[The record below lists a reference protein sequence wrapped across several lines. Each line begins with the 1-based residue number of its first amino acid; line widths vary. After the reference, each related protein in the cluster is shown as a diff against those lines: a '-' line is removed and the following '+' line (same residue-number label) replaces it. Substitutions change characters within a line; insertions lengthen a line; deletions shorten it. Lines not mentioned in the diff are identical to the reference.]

1 MEPIPIVRAAHLIP
15 YLYLLR
21 GIGAPVE
28 TALCRAKLPTMLVD
42 QADAQVPLLQSIDF
56 LTKIVLSEGIDDL
69 ALRTRERSN
78 IKDLHPVFLSSICS
92 APTLKTALET
102 VFRLVSLENNYLD
115 LWMLSDAS
123 EARIC
128 SRYRIP
134 FDAQQTRLL
143 ELDINVV
150 LVGIVRAFVGPRWC
164 PEEMAFQS
172 TLPLGR
178 YVSEQFPNTRFL
190 FGQKTAWFD
199 LPRAM
204 LSLPPRIK
212 SNAASSP
219 STLTPIVET
228 ARDFPA
234 TLKRVLKSYLADGYP
249 TIQLAAEI
257 AGTSP
262 RTLQR
267 WLREYNLSYS
277 KLVHQIRFESAVELL
292 KDPHIHT
299 LDVAYAVGYGD
310 PSNFSRAFRQI
321 AGVSP
326 KEYRRQ
332 HLIRERNHTEGAQEM
347 I

>member
-15 YLYLLR
+15 YLHLLR

-28 TALCRAKLPTMLVD
+28 TALCRGKLPTMLVD
-42 QADAQVPLLQSIDF
+42 QSDAQVPLLQSIDF
-56 LTKIVLSEGIDDL
+56 LINMALSEGIDDL

-78 IKDLHPVFLSSICS
+78 IKNLHPVFLSSICS

-102 VFRLVSLENNYLD
+102 VFRLVTLENNYLD
-115 LWMLSDAS
+115 LWMVFDAS

-134 FDAQQTRLL
+134 FDAQQTRLV

-150 LVGIVRAFVGPRWC
+150 LVGIVRAFTGPRWC
-164 PEEMAFQS
+164 PEEMAFRS

-178 YVSEQFPNTRFL
+178 YVSEQFPNTRIL
-190 FGQKTAWFD
+190 LGQKTAWFG

-212 SNAASSP
+212 SKTGSSP
-219 STLTPIVET
+219 STLTPAIEMG
-228 ARDFPA
+228 RDFPA
-234 TLKRVLKSYLADGYP
+234 TLKQILQSYLADGYP
-249 TIQLAAEI
+249 TIQLASEI

-267 WLREYNLSYS
+267 RLREYNLNYS
-277 KLVHQIRFESAVELL
+277 KLVHQAQFESAVELL
-292 KDPHIHT
+292 TDPANQM
-299 LDVAYAVGYGD
+299 LDIAYAVGYED
-310 PSNFSRAFRQI
+310 PSNFARAFRSI
-321 AGVSP
+321 AGVNPS
-326 KEYRRQ
+326 EYRRQ
-332 HLIRERNHTEGAQEM
+332 HLITE
-347 I
+347 

>member
-1 MEPIPIVRAAHLIP
+1 MKPIPIVRAAHLIP
-15 YLYLLR
+15 YFHLLR

-28 TALCRAKLPTMLVD
+28 TALRRARLPTMLVD
-42 QADAQVPLLQSIDF
+42 QPDAQVPLHQSLNF
-56 LTKIVLSEGIDDL
+56 LNNMALSEGIDDL

-78 IKDLHPVFLSSICS
+78 INDLHPAFLSSICA

-115 LWMLSDAS
+115 VWMVSGAS
-123 EARIC
+123 EAHIC

-134 FDAQQTRLL
+134 FDAEQTRLV

-150 LVGIVRAFVGPRWC
+150 LVGIVRAFTGPRWC

-172 TLPLGR
+172 TLPPGR
-178 YVSEQFPNTRFL
+178 YVSEQFPNTRIL
-190 FGQKTAWFD
+190 LGQKTAWFG

-212 SNAASSP
+212 SKAGSSP
-219 STLTPIVET
+219 STLTPVVET
-228 ARDFPA
+228 GRDFPT
-234 TLKRVLKSYLADGYP
+234 TLKRVLQSYLADGYP
-249 TIQLAAEI
+249 TIQLASEI

-267 WLREYNLSYS
+267 RLREYNLSYS
-277 KLVHQIRFESAVELL
+277 KLVHQARFESAVKLL
-292 KDPHIHT
+292 KNPHIHT
-299 LDVAYAVGYGD
+299 LDIAYAVGYED
-310 PSNFSRAFRQI
+310 PSNFSRAFRRT

-326 KEYRRQ
+326 NEYRRQ
-332 HLIRERNHTEGAQEM
+332 HLITE
-347 I
+347 